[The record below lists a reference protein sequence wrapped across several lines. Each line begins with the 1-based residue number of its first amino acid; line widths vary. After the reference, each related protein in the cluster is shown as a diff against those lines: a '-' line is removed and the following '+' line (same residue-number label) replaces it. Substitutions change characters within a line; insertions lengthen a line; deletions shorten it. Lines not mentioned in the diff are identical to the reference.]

1 MLEAYRLVTLLLAVG
16 LCLPLSA
23 EEKQKPVI
31 SIIIDDIGYRLHE
44 DLRAI
49 GLPGQVAFA
58 IMPHSPHAGKMSAL
72 ANELGKDVLLH
83 LPMQAT
89 ANEKN
94 RFLGPGALT
103 LEMTHAEFV
112 QALDA
117 NLASVPHA
125 TGVNNHMGSLLTRHP
140 GHMGWLMES
149 LKSRKKY
156 YLDSVTSNQSVAFSM
171 ARELQVPHL
180 KRDVFLDNSQRD
192 EDIEAQFKELIAVAR
207 RKGLAIGI
215 GHPYPETM
223 TVLSRNLL
231 LLDNYG
237 VKLISPREM
246 LARKKTRKVK
256 KVSADDQARLA
267 PLLASRQPQNSRA
280 DTAQNP

>member
-23 EEKQKPVI
+23 EEKQQPVI

-256 KVSADDQARLA
+256 KVSADDQAGLA

>member
-1 MLEAYRLVTLLLAVG
+1 MFLARPLITLLAVFG
-16 LCLPLSA
+16 LCLPLTA
-23 EEKQKPVI
+23 EENRQPVI

-89 ANEKN
+89 ADEKN

-103 LEMTHAEFV
+103 LEMTRAEFI
-112 QALDA
+112 QALDG

-149 LKSRKKY
+149 LKSRKKF

-180 KRDVFLDNSQRD
+180 KRDVFLDNIQRD
-192 EDIEAQFKELIAVAR
+192 EEIEAQFKELITIAK
-207 RKGLAIGI
+207 RKGLAIAI

-223 TVLSRNLL
+223 SVLSRNLL
-231 LLDNYG
+231 LLDNFG

-246 LARKKTRKVK
+246 LARKKARQAK
-256 KVSADDQARLA
+256 KLSSENQAGLA
-267 PLLASRQPQNSRA
+267 TLVARSQPQNSR
-280 DTAQNP
+280 TYTTQNP